1 MPRRTNTRTA
11 AQTQHLRYSL
21 VLNKY
26 ILSLFGAKDFDTFC
40 ESLKDPRLEA
50 YDSDN
55 ISLFYHEI
63 VSKIPSSSP
72 LTREQLLAYDA
83 NIYRHTKAISEKRQ
97 QKIAWK
103 YFQYLSLL
111 FTELY
116 LDRYFSDR
124 VSLLEDL
131 NTYLNKGIRAV
142 ASPISPLIS
151 KLSTLSFSP
160 NLTLAL
166 LLYISSIF

>member
-1 MPRRTNTRTA
+1 MPRRSNTRTA
-11 AQTQHLRYSL
+11 AQTQHLRYAL

-26 ILSLFGAKDFDTFC
+26 MLSLFGAKDFDSFC

-83 NIYRHTKAISEKRQ
+83 NVYKQTKAISEKRQ
-97 QKIAWK
+97 QKISWK

-111 FTELY
+111 FTEIY
-116 LDRYFSDR
+116 LDRYFSDKT
-124 VSLLEDL
+124 SFLEVL
-131 NTYLNKGIRAV
+131 N
-142 ASPISPLIS
+142 
-151 KLSTLSFSP
+151 
-160 NLTLAL
+160 
-166 LLYISSIF
+166 LYVN